1 MYAYAGMI
9 AINHLADKLPKLKE
23 DFLEDMLSL
32 LPYITEDM
40 LSLLPYIAAEDMLSL
55 LPYIIAPS
63 SSSCLLPPMPMM
75 DDDDGDGDGDGDK
88 MEDTIF
94 ASLIPTVNDCS
105 IAY

>member
-63 SSSCLLPPMPMM
+63 SSSCLLPPMPVM
-75 DDDDGDGDGDGDK
+75 DDDDGDGDK